1 VNKEILRP
9 SGLTKLIA
17 YLKQRIFINAGYI
30 FSVNI
35 LPGLI
40 GVVFWAVAGR
50 FYLPSDIGLSVAI
63 LSAISLLSV
72 ISTLGMNIG
81 VIRFL
86 PQADNQALFLNAIY
100 TFVAIVALIT
110 SGIYILGIPFW
121 GENIAAGL
129 RRPDQI
135 TLLIVFVIIRT
146 VGNVVQNT
154 FIALRESG
162 FALQYTGL
170 VQFLR
175 IAILATG
182 IWLGAD
188 ASLLVGSHLV
198 SYLIGLLVCF
208 FVLIPNL
215 VTSFRAKPILYISM
229 IMDLLPY
236 AAGNQL
242 AVIFQQIQQLLFP
255 LIILEFL
262 GSDANGYA
270 YMALM
275 LGAVI
280 TSPAFALIN
289 SAFAEGANMRR
300 MGKQIL
306 LRTSKQAILLSA
318 IISLLVLLLSPYLL
332 SIFGYQYVESSSL
345 LLRFLAL
352 AAPSITLN
360 QAYFTQLSLLKQTTR
375 LVWLNVILAVLSVGL
390 CLLTIKSMGIL
401 GCGIAVLV
409 ANLVLNLMIVYLFRR
424 ESGSS
429 ESGEGM
435 DGRIDIFSG

>member
-1 VNKEILRP
+1 
-9 SGLTKLIA
+9 
-17 YLKQRIFINAGYI
+17 
-30 FSVNI
+30 
-35 LPGLI
+35 
-40 GVVFWAVAGR
+40 
-50 FYLPSDIGLSVAI
+50 
-63 LSAISLLSV
+63 
-72 ISTLGMNIG
+72 MNIG